1 MTDQVDVSKEFAS
14 LNQEVKSFIQKS
26 NEEAQSNTKLGREN
40 SEKMKE
46 LNEKCAEIQERMLE
60 IEQKSVSRNEAQPK
74 FSAGEAFVKSDAFSA
89 MKQGST
95 GKARIELKNTIVGS
109 DAIVAPNRLAGVV
122 DGAYRN
128 LRVADVIPNG
138 NTGSNS
144 IEYTRENVFTNSA
157 AETAEGAAKPESSV
171 TYTLETAPVATIA
184 HWIKLSKQVMD
195 DAPQIA
201 SHVDGRMRYG
211 VQYRLDSQI
220 INGLGTGAAIGGI
233 LKTGNFTAFT
243 PAAATVPLENVRRA
257 LTLVKLAD
265 YMPTAIM
272 MNPADCEAIDL
283 DKATDGHFRA
293 ADPRTGS
300 PMTLWGLPVV
310 ETNAVPAGKFI
321 TGAMDMA
328 LQLWNRQGVT
338 VDLSESDDTNFQ
350 SNLVTLRAE
359 SRHALT
365 IYRPASI
372 VAGNLAP
379 QFELQGSSLPFIP
392 WSKA

>member
-1 MTDQVDVSKEFAS
+1 MTTEVLAKEFAS
-14 LNQEVKSFIQKS
+14 LNEEVKTFIQKS
-26 NEEAQSNTKLGREN
+26 NEEAQDNSKLGREN
-40 SEKMKE
+40 SEVMKS
-46 LNEKCAEIQERMLE
+46 LNEKCAELQERMLE
-60 IEQKSVSRNEAQPK
+60 VEQKGKAKGESEPK
-74 FSAGEAFVKSDAFSA
+74 LTAGQAFVKSDGFSA
-89 MKQGST
+89 FKGGSAA
-95 GKARIELKNTIVGS
+95 KARVELKNTVIGS
-109 DAIVAPNRLAGVV
+109 DATVAPNRLSGVV

-128 LRVADVIPNG
+128 LRVADVIPSG

-144 IEYTRENVFTNSA
+144 IEYTRENVFTNAA
-157 AETAEGAAKPESSV
+157 AETAEGGAKPESSV
-171 TYTLETAPVATIA
+171 TYSLESAPVATIA

-220 INGLGTGAAIGGI
+220 INGTGVGSNIGGI
-233 LKTGNFTAFT
+233 LKSGNFTVFT
-243 PAAATVPLENVRRA
+243 PVASSIALENIRRA

-265 YMPTAIM
+265 YLPTAIM
-272 MNPADCEAIDL
+272 LNPADCEAIDL

-300 PMTLWGLPVV
+300 PMTLWGYPVI

-321 TGAMDMA
+321 TGALDMA

-338 VDLSESDDTNFQ
+338 VDLSESNEDDFTN
-350 SNLVTLRAE
+350 NLVTLRAE

-372 VAGNLAP
+372 VAGDLTA
-379 QFELQGSSLPFIP
+379 
-392 WSKA
+392 

>member
-1 MTDQVDVSKEFAS
+1 MTTEVLAKEFAS
-14 LNQEVKSFIQKS
+14 LNEEVKSFISKS
-26 NEEAQSNTKLGREN
+26 SEEAKDNTKLGREN
-40 SEKMKE
+40 SEVMKS
-46 LNEKCAEIQERMLE
+46 LNAKCAELAERMLDV
-60 IEQKSVSRNEAQPK
+60 EQKSKAKGQEEPNH
-74 FSAGEAFVKSDAFSA
+74 SAGESFVKSDAFAA

-109 DAIVAPNRLAGVV
+109 DATVTPNRLSGVV
-122 DGAYRN
+122 DGAYRT
-128 LRVADVIPNG
+128 LRIADVIPSG

-157 AETAEGAAKPESSV
+157 AETAENGAKPESSL
-171 TYTLETAPVATIA
+171 TYTLENAPVATIA

-211 VQYRLDSQI
+211 VQYRLDGQI
-220 INGLGTGAAIGGI
+220 LNGNGLGANIGGI
-233 LKTGNFTAFT
+233 LKAGNYTVFT
-243 PAAATVPLENVRRA
+243 PVAASIAVENIRRA

-272 MNPADCEAIDL
+272 LNPSDCEKIDL
-283 DKATDGHFRA
+283 DKGSDGHFRA
-293 ADPRTGS
+293 ADPRTGA
-300 PMTLWGLPVV
+300 PMSLWGLPIV
-310 ETNAVPAGKFI
+310 ESNAVPAGKFI
-321 TGAMDMA
+321 TGALDMA

-338 VDLSESDDTNFQ
+338 VDLSESDDTNFT

-372 VAGNLAP
+372 VAG
-379 QFELQGSSLPFIP
+379 SLT
-392 WSKA
+392 A

>member
-1 MTDQVDVSKEFAS
+1 MTTEVLAKEFAS
-14 LNQEVKSFIQKS
+14 LNEEVKTFIQKS
-26 NEEAQSNTKLGREN
+26 SEEAQSNTKLGREN
-40 SEKMKE
+40 SEVMKS
-46 LNEKCAEIQERMLE
+46 LNAKCAELQERMLE
-60 IEQKSVSRNEAQPK
+60 VEQKGKAKGEAQPK
-74 FSAGEAFVKSDAFSA
+74 LSAGESFVKSDAFLA

-95 GKARIELKNTIVGS
+95 GKARIELKNTVVGS
-109 DAIVAPNRLAGVV
+109 DSTVAPNRLSGVT

-128 LRVADVIPNG
+128 LRIADVIPSG

-144 IEYTRENVFTNSA
+144 IEYTRENVFTNAA
-157 AETAEGAAKPESSV
+157 AETAEGGAKPESSV
-171 TYTLETAPVATIA
+171 TYTLENAPVATIA

-220 INGLGTGAAIGGI
+220 LNGNGTGANISGI
-233 LKTGNFTAFT
+233 LNTGNFTVFT
-243 PAAATVPLENVRRA
+243 PGASTIPVENIRRA

-272 MNPADCEAIDL
+272 LNPADCETIDL
-283 DKATDGHFRA
+283 DKGTDGHFRA
-293 ADPRTGS
+293 ADPRTGA
-300 PMTLWGLPVV
+300 PMSLWGLPIV
-310 ETNAVPAGKFI
+310 ESNAVPAGKFI
-321 TGAMDMA
+321 TGALDMA
-328 LQLWNRQGVT
+328 LQLWNRQGIT
-338 VDLSESDDTNFQ
+338 VDLSESDDTNFT

-372 VAGNLAP
+372 VAGDLTA
-379 QFELQGSSLPFIP
+379 
-392 WSKA
+392 